1 MQQYQLT
8 LGDVLTR
15 LHGVHQDM
23 ALSQRMLAK
32 ARDAEVDAK
41 AVLRLAVAKAV
52 LDPECPRPKRG
63 ENGVTVADRDAW
75 VDQQVHSEWLAAE
88 VAEAHRKAAED
99 HLRVTRDQAST
110 VQSMSA
116 LMRTEMQ
123 LTQTPGA
130 P

>member
-1 MQQYQLT
+1 MHLT
-8 LGDVLTR
+8 LGQVLER
-15 LHGVHQDM
+15 LHTVHQDM
-23 ALSQRMLAK
+23 AYSQTMLAK
-32 ARDAEVDAK
+32 ARDAEVSAK
-41 AVLRLAVAKAV
+41 ERLRLAMAHAV
-52 LDPECPRPKRG
+52 LSAECPRPKRG

-75 VDQQVHSEWLAAE
+75 VDQTVAQERMEAE

-116 LMRTEMQ
+116 LMRAELQ
-123 LTQTPGA
+123 LSGAPGA